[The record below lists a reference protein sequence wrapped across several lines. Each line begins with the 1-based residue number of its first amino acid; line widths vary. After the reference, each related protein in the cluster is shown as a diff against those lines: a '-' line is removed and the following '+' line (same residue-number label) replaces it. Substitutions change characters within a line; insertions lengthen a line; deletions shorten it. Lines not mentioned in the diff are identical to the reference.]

1 MESQLLIDVALLNST
16 FRLIA
21 PILLAALGGLLCE
34 RVRVFNIAL
43 EGGMLIGAFV
53 AVAVSY
59 YTGSALTAVIAAS
72 LAAML
77 FTMLLGLFSVTL
89 KGDAIVTG
97 IALNLLAIGLT
108 TYLLRRQFGVRG
120 QFDDPRII
128 GLKTINIPLIHDIP
142 VLGEIFSGHSW
153 VVYFS
158 WIMVIVIYIVL
169 FKQVFGLRMR
179 GVGQNDTAAE
189 TLGINVTRVRYAAL
203 AFCGLL
209 VGIAGAQLSLGQ
221 VTLFV
226 ENMTA
231 GRGWIAVVA
240 VMLGNAH
247 PFGVFAACMLFG
259 FADALSF
266 RLQGMMLPFQLV
278 DMVPYI
284 ITLIALFISQ
294 IARSRRVEA
303 TRNI

>member
-1 MESQLLIDVALLNST
+1 MIDVALLNST

-34 RVRVFNIAL
+34 RVLVFNIAL
-43 EGGMLIGAFV
+43 EGAMLIGAFV
-53 AVAVSY
+53 AIVTSF
-59 YTGSALTAVIAAS
+59 YTGSALAGVLTAA

-77 FTMLLGLFSVTL
+77 FTLLLGLFVVTL
-89 KGDAIVTG
+89 KGDDIVAG
-97 IALNLLAIGLT
+97 IALNLLASGLT
-108 TYLLRRQFGVRG
+108 TYLLRRLFGVKG

-128 GLKTINIPLIHDIP
+128 GLKTVQIPIIRNIPILGDI
-142 VLGEIFSGHSW
+142 LSGHSW
-153 VVYFS
+153 VVYLS
-158 WIMVIVIYIVL
+158 WILVVVVYIVL

-179 GVGQNDTAAE
+179 GVGQNDVAAE
-189 TLGINVTRVRYAAL
+189 TLGINVTGVRYAAL
-203 AFCGLL
+203 ALCGLL
-209 VGIAGAQLSLGQ
+209 VGVAGAQLSLGQ

-247 PFGVFAACMLFG
+247 PLGVFAASLLFG

-266 RLQGMMLPFQLV
+266 RLQGMLLPFQIADTIPYAVTLV
-278 DMVPYI
+278 
-284 ITLIALFISQ
+284 ALFIAQ
-294 IARSRRVEA
+294 LARRRRAEPVSSA
-303 TRNI
+303 

>member
-1 MESQLLIDVALLNST
+1 MIDVALLNST

-34 RVRVFNIAL
+34 RVLVFNIAL
-43 EGGMLIGAFV
+43 EGAMLIGAFV
-53 AVAVSY
+53 AIVTSF
-59 YTGSALTAVIAAS
+59 YTGSALAGVLTAA

-77 FTMLLGLFSVTL
+77 FTLLLGLFVVTL
-89 KGDAIVTG
+89 KGDDIVTG
-97 IALNLLAIGLT
+97 IALNLLASGLT
-108 TYLLRRQFGVRG
+108 TYLLRRLFGVKG

-128 GLKTINIPLIHDIP
+128 GLKTVQIPIIHNIPI
-142 VLGEIFSGHSW
+142 LGDIFSGHSW
-153 VVYFS
+153 VVYLS
-158 WIMVIVIYIVL
+158 WFLVIVVYIIL

-179 GVGQNDTAAE
+179 GVGQNDVAAE
-189 TLGINVTRVRYAAL
+189 TLGINVTGVRYAAL
-203 AFCGLL
+203 ALCGLL
-209 VGIAGAQLSLGQ
+209 VGVAGAQLSLGQ

-247 PFGVFAACMLFG
+247 PLGVFAASLLFG

-266 RLQGMMLPFQLV
+266 RLQGMLLPFQIADTIPYAVTLV
-278 DMVPYI
+278 
-284 ITLIALFISQ
+284 ALFIAQ
-294 IARSRRVEA
+294 LARRRRAEPVSSA
-303 TRNI
+303 